1 MSKSTTLILELKKIQ
16 RSYKG
21 NIVLDIRHL
30 KFHKG
35 TIYGIVGPA
44 GCGKSSLIK
53 ILSGSGAP
61 DSGEALYDNAPFA
74 KSFFGKST
82 KPDDLT
88 FINDLKVKNSKVSN
102 LFKKS
107 NAKQLLTNYIANSS
121 AEKVVNT
128 NFQNLSKGEKN
139 AVLMTLGIDTDP
151 RVMLIDD
158 YGIYFDHIME
168 QKFRKKLITINK
180 EHGTTIILA
189 SANEKTLKNFCSVLI
204 FLDNGH
210 ISKIRSGGQ
219 KPVNSGKR
227 KPKRYQNSNR
237 RRNKPRDKK

>member
-53 ILSGSGAP
+53 ILSGSRAP

-74 KSFFGKST
+74 KSFLGKST
-82 KPDDLT
+82 KPDDLV

-168 QKFRKKLITINK
+168 QKL
-180 EHGTTIILA
+180 
-189 SANEKTLKNFCSVLI
+189 EKN
-204 FLDNGH
+204 
-210 ISKIRSGGQ
+210 
-219 KPVNSGKR
+219 
-227 KPKRYQNSNR
+227 
-237 RRNKPRDKK
+237 